1 MTLLSNNASR
11 RTFGRNRPSRK
22 KSRKAEIAL
31 ARQLSMYLCRDLLGA
46 SLNKIG
52 LFFGGRDHSTVIH
65 ALKVVEDKKQK
76 DTIFCK
82 KVEFIKK
89 SFETLV

>member
-1 MTLLSNNASR
+1 MLEKDLV
-11 RTFGRNRPSRK
+11 G
-22 KSRKAEIAL
+22 KSRKAEIAQ
-31 ARQLSMYLCRDLLGA
+31 ARQLSMYLCRDVLGV
-46 SLNKIG
+46 SLSKIG

-76 DTIFCK
+76 DSRFGK
-82 KVEFIKK
+82 KIEFIKK